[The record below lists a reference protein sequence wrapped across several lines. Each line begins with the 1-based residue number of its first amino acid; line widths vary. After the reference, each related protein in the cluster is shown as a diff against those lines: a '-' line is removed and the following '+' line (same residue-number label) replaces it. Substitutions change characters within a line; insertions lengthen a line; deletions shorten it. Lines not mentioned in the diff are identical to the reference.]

1 MMGLIVIFLWVP
13 AHIGIRGNE
22 MADGKKKV
30 TIRSTIELSINIGK
44 TEKK

>member
-22 MADGKKKV
+22 MADRMAKNFTKISK
-30 TIRSTIELSINIGK
+30 IDLSINIG
-44 TEKK
+44 